1 VGRVLLVGGSG
12 FLGRH
17 AARAFAAAG
26 HAVTVLSRG
35 VRPSV
40 PGTETLSADRA
51 SSSALAAALAG
62 RAFELTVDFTV
73 FDAPDV
79 ERVLD
84 VPRFEPGRYVMIS
97 TGQVY
102 LITVGTRTPYRE
114 GDESAPRM
122 PEPPAGTFEHASW
135 RYGVLKARAE
145 EALAARV
152 AAGRLQGLALR
163 CPILQGEGDGTLRL
177 WGWIERL
184 LDGAPVPLPDG
195 GGQVLR
201 HLWAGDLAG
210 ACVKLLEGPWPAR
223 PAYNLAPPDS
233 MTLRQL
239 LERTA
244 AVAGVEARLRPVPTP
259 ALRAA
264 GIGPG
269 DLPYASGWSSVLD
282 PGAAIADWGFQARP
296 MVEYLP
302 QVVRWH
308 LEARPESDMGYAR
321 RAAERALLER
331 LGEG

>member
-1 VGRVLLVGGSG
+1 MGRVLLVGGSG
-12 FLGRH
+12 FLGLH
-17 AARAFAAAG
+17 AARALAAAG

-35 VRPSV
+35 RRAPV
-40 PGTETLSADRA
+40 PGAEPLLADRA
-51 SSSALAAALAG
+51 EAGSLERALAG
-62 RAFELTVDFTV
+62 RAFELTVDFGA

-79 ERVLD
+79 ERLLD
-84 VPRFEPGRYVMIS
+84 TPRFEAGRYVMIS

-102 LITVGTRTPYRE
+102 LITTGRHPPYRE
-114 GDESAPRM
+114 GDEKAPRM
-122 PEPPAGTFEHASW
+122 AEPPAGTYEHASW
-135 RYGVLKARAE
+135 RYGVLKVRAE

-152 AAGRLQGLALR
+152 AAGRLRGLALR
-163 CPILQGEGDGTLRL
+163 CPILQGEGDGSLRL

-195 GGQVLR
+195 GGQRLR
-201 HLWAGDLAG
+201 HLWAGDLGG

-233 MTLRQL
+233 MTLREL

-244 AVAGVEARLRPVPTP
+244 AVAGVEARLQPVPTP
-259 ALRAA
+259 LLRAA

-282 PGAAIADWGFQARP
+282 PAAAVADWGFEARP
-296 MVEYLP
+296 MADYLP

-321 RAAERALLER
+321 RAAERALL
-331 LGEG
+331 GPPGHA